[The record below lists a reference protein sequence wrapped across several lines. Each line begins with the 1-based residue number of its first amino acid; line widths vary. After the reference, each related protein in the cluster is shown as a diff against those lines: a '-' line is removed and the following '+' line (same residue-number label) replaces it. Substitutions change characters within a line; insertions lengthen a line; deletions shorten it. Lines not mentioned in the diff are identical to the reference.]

1 VVSVIEQ
8 DSEAEELIEL
18 PEDILVEQ
26 VGVVSA
32 ARSMEVE
39 QLNEANQS
47 QGWSRPILFY
57 PDGTTSTAIVTLYN
71 PQLGRV
77 VVSLRGITGDVTISE
92 VLLEILLALAIL
104 GGSLAI
110 LSRIV
115 DTGMIAARE
124 SRDLAAARVLCQ
136 TKLAEVLL
144 DTQMGISPQGV
155 ADAAF
160 EIPFDSQSNSA
171 FQYSI
176 EVLPAPLDGL
186 LSIEISVESMD
197 ADLGEARTRYSIT
210 RWVIDPLLGLE
221 EAEAEQEALLEEQAA
236 LQGGDA

>member
-1 VVSVIEQ
+1 MPKRFAFTLLELLLTLAVLAALTAVAIPQVGLLASDRRLVRAGDLLRVEMTRLRIDAMRQGRVLMLEGMVEGSNLRAKPFYSAGDATEAIDQTGSQSGLLTGATQGVVSVIEQ

-92 VLLEILLALAIL
+92 VL
-104 GGSLAI
+104 
-110 LSRIV
+110 
-115 DTGMIAARE
+115 
-124 SRDLAAARVLCQ
+124 
-136 TKLAEVLL
+136 
-144 DTQMGISPQGV
+144 
-155 ADAAF
+155 
-160 EIPFDSQSNSA
+160 
-171 FQYSI
+171 
-176 EVLPAPLDGL
+176 PL
-186 LSIEISVESMD
+186 
-197 ADLGEARTRYSIT
+197 
-210 RWVIDPLLGLE
+210 
-221 EAEAEQEALLEEQAA
+221 
-236 LQGGDA
+236 